1 MKNFFKVIT
10 LSAILSLAFTGC
22 FDPVYWS
29 VMMDVV
35 PEDPTVSGDIT
46 AITRYTSFDGKE
58 LLICG
63 ADGGLRYKDVTQNYH
78 GAWKT
83 YSGLPFSL
91 LSFDYYG
98 SYDFEG
104 HQIVKVVADE
114 DWIYLVTFEYERNSE
129 GRGTPKNAH
138 IYAGKINSDG
148 STKTAFSEIAYP
160 TGKNASSMFPFYDEL
175 SRRHS
180 AFNVFQTNDPIN
192 ANRKAY
198 IRSGSTKHGSA
209 PVYYTLKGQD
219 APEALTIPNGSFI
232 SGSDIAANYTGGSN
246 INGAVYFNDDV
257 KFLTTSGYTTDAR
270 LNTSGTAVPATKLYY
285 GSGSTVYCAD
295 ASGTIL
301 GSCSA
306 RGNVT
311 ALAVCSD
318 ALIIGNG
325 DEDDGTGTG
334 GIQKS
339 NLDAGVPTGVV
350 NFGTNADAQIT
361 KSYQVL
367 TLLNGDQTNGR
378 GLQSEKDSSFYTTIC
393 FPGTSAHASA
403 SYDSVG
409 MWSYYQG
416 RGNWNRE

>member
-29 VMMDVV
+29 VMMDVI

-46 AITRYTSFDGKE
+46 AITRYTSTDGKE

-104 HQIVKVVADE
+104 HQIVKVVADK
-114 DWIYLVTFEYERNSE
+114 DWIYLVTFEYERSSE

-138 IYAGKINSDG
+138 IYAGKINSYG
-148 STKTAFSEIAYP
+148 STVTAFSEIAYP

-180 AFNVFQTNDPIN
+180 AFNIFQTNDPIK

-198 IRSGSTKHGSA
+198 IRSGSTKHGTA
-209 PVYYTLKGQD
+209 PVYYTLKGQA
-219 APEALTIPNGSFI
+219 APDSFSISTYI
-232 SGSDIAANYTGGSN
+232 SGENLSVAYPDSGTN
-246 INGAVYFNDDV
+246 INGAVYFNSGV
-257 KFLTTSGYTTDAR
+257 KFLTTSGYTTDATKD
-270 LNTSGTAVPATKLYY
+270 NPATKLYY
-285 GSGSTVYCAD
+285 GSGSTVYCAN
-295 ASGTIL
+295 ASGAIL

-334 GIQKS
+334 GIQ
-339 NLDAGVPTGVV
+339 N
-350 NFGTNADAQIT
+350 Q
-361 KSYQVL
+361 
-367 TLLNGDQTNGR
+367 TLMQEF
-378 GLQSEKDSSFYTTIC
+378 QPES
-393 FPGTSAHASA
+393 
-403 SYDSVG
+403 
-409 MWSYYQG
+409 
-416 RGNWNRE
+416 

>member
-46 AITRYTSFDGKE
+46 AITRYTSTDGKE

-104 HQIVKVVADE
+104 HQIVKVVADK
-114 DWIYLVTFEYERNSE
+114 DWIYLVTFEYERSSE

-138 IYAGKINSDG
+138 IYAGKIKSDG
-148 STKTAFSEIAYP
+148 STETAFSEIAYP

-180 AFNVFQTNDPIN
+180 AFNIFQTNDPKN
-192 ANRKAY
+192 VNRKAY

-209 PVYYTLKGQD
+209 PVYYTLKGKD
-219 APEALTIPNGSFI
+219 APDSLSISTYI
-232 SGSDIAANYTGGSN
+232 SGGNLSAAYPDSGTN
-246 INGAVYFNDDV
+246 INGAVYFNNSV

-285 GSGSTVYCAD
+285 GSGSTVYCAN

-367 TLLNGDQTNGR
+367 TLLNGDATNGR

>member
-46 AITRYTSFDGKE
+46 AITRYTSTDGKE

-104 HQIVKVVADE
+104 HQIVKVVADK

-129 GRGTPKNAH
+129 GRGTPKSAH

-148 STKTAFSEIAYP
+148 STVTAFSEIAYP

-180 AFNVFQTNDPIN
+180 TFNVFQTNDPIK

-219 APEALTIPNGSFI
+219 APDSLSISTYI
-232 SGSDIAANYTGGSN
+232 SGENLSAAYPDSGTN
-246 INGAVYFNDDV
+246 INGAVYFNSSV
-257 KFLTTSGYTTDAR
+257 KFLTTSGYTT
-270 LNTSGTAVPATKLYY
+270 NATKDNPASMLYY
-285 GSGSTVYCAD
+285 GSGSEVYYTNV
-295 ASGTIL
+295 SGTIS
-301 GSCSA
+301 GSCYA
-306 RGNVT
+306 RDYVT

-334 GIQKS
+334 GIKKS
-339 NLDAGVPTGVV
+339 NLSAGVPTGVV
-350 NFGTNADAQIT
+350 NFETNADAQIT

-367 TLLNGDQTNGR
+367 TLLNGDATNGR